1 MFLSRTVAWLYAIG
15 LVMSGTDYVAA
26 QAYPAKPVRI
36 LTSTAGSGLDLMS
49 RLVAQGLSERLG
61 QPVIID
67 NRGVI
72 AIEVAAKAPPDGYT
86 LLAFGPPLWVL
97 PLLRQN
103 VPWDPV
109 RDFSPVTLGMNSP
122 NMFVVH
128 PSLPAKSIRDLIA
141 LAKARPGELNYAGGL
156 PGSSSHLSGE
166 LFNAM
171 AGIRI
176 VRVSY
181 KGTPAALN
189 DLISGQVQV
198 MIPNAAVGTPHM
210 KSGRLRGLAVA
221 TAQPSPLLPGLPTVS
236 ASGLPGYESGTEF
249 GFFAPAGTPAAL
261 IARLNEEMVRA
272 LNRPEVKEKLFHFG
286 ATVVGDAPAAFAAT
300 IKSEIAKW
308 GKVIKLAGI
317 RENN

>member
-1 MFLSRTVAWLYAIG
+1 MFFARKAAWLYAFG
-15 LVMSGTDYVAA
+15 LALSGTGNVAA
-26 QAYPAKPVRI
+26 QAYPAKPIRI

-49 RLVAQGLSERLG
+49 RLVAQGMSERLG

-67 NRGVI
+67 NRGII
-72 AIEVAAKAPPDGYT
+72 AIEVAAKAPADGYT
-86 LLAFGPPLWVL
+86 LLAFGPPMWVL

-109 RDFSPVTLGMNSP
+109 RDFAPITLGMISP

-128 PSLPAKSIRDLIA
+128 PSLPAKSIRELIA

-198 MIPNAAVGTPHM
+198 MIPNAAVGAPHM

-221 TAQPSPLLPGLPTVS
+221 TAQPSPLLPGLPTVA
-236 ASGLPGYESGTEF
+236 ASGLPGYESATEF
-249 GFFAPAGTPAAL
+249 GMFAPAGTPAAL
-261 IARLNEEMVRA
+261 ITRLNQEMVQA

-286 ATVVGDAPAAFAAT
+286 ATVVGGSPAEFAAT
-300 IKSEIAKW
+300 VSNEMAKW
-308 GKVIKLAGI
+308 GKVIRAAGI
-317 RENN
+317 REN